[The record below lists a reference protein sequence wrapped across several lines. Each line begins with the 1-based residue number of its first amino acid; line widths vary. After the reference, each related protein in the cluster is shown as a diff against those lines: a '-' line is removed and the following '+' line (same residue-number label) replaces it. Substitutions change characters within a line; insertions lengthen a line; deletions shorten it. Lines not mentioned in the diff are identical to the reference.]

1 MKRLKWGRCRL
12 YKGVEEVGGE
22 RTGWKIGIQDEKE
35 VVGK

>member
-1 MKRLKWGRCRL
+1 ML

-22 RTGWKIGIQDEKE
+22 RTRWKIGIQDEKE

>member
-1 MKRLKWGRCRL
+1 ML
-12 YKGVEEVGGE
+12 YKRVEEVGGE